1 MEFCSK
7 MERRERLRPSS
18 RSRSR
23 RGRMEWSD
31 WRESG
36 KETSERR
43 DQLMHT
49 TPSIYCA
56 ICYTLRGIHD
66 WHERRDSLA
75 IELEPCGHVT
85 VRDSRIEWMARPRA
99 A

>member
-1 MEFCSK
+1 
-7 MERRERLRPSS
+7 
-18 RSRSR
+18 
-23 RGRMEWSD
+23 
-31 WRESG
+31 
-36 KETSERR
+36 
-43 DQLMHT
+43 MHT

-56 ICYTLRGIHD
+56 ICHTLRGIHD